1 MVGEKIGEVSGALVV
16 QRVLPSEPGTP
27 KMEVTQKGSGTL
39 LGVPFQESGTY
50 WSKLRP
56 DGTLYG
62 EGNGVYMGDGGA
74 LATWVGQG
82 TGTIAADSSVE
93 YRGAI
98 YLYSTSDAWKRLN
111 SVATLFEYR
120 VDADGNYNAEFWE
133 WK

>member
-1 MVGEKIGEVSGALVV
+1 
-16 QRVLPSEPGTP
+16 
-27 KMEVTQKGSGTL
+27 
-39 LGVPFQESGTY
+39 
-50 WSKLRP
+50 
-56 DGTLYG
+56 
-62 EGNGVYMGDGGA
+62 MGDGGA

-111 SVATLFEYR
+111 SVAPLFEYR